1 MLNSKITIKKTF
13 EDSTSSKT
21 LEVLGNLKN
30 ASDETKREIINEL
43 FTEKQ
48 IKEIWNGVRSFASYL
63 EYHTEAKKSEIEKYK
78 KLAWVFYP

>member
-1 MLNSKITIKKTF
+1 LLNSKITIKKTF
-13 EDSTSSKT
+13 EDSTSLKT

-43 FTEKQ
+43 FTERQ
-48 IKEIWNGVRSFASYL
+48 IEIIWDGLRSWASYL

-78 KLAWVFYP
+78 KLTWVFLP

>member
-21 LEVLGNLKN
+21 LEISGDLKN

-43 FTEKQ
+43 FTERQ
-48 IKEIWNGVRSFASYL
+48 IETIWDGVRSFASYL
-63 EYHTEAKKSEIEKYK
+63 EYHTQTEKNHIEKYK

>member
-43 FTEKQ
+43 FTERQ
-48 IKEIWNGVRSFASYL
+48 IEIIWDGLRSWGSYL

-78 KLAWVFYP
+78 KLTWVFLP